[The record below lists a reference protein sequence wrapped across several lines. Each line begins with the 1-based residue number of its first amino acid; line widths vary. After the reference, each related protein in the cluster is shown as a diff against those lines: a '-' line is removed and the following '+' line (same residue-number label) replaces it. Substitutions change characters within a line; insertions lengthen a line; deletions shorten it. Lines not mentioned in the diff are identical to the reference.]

1 MWGTFLAAE
10 PLGVLAGGE
19 ICLAPNFPRDSAMY
33 AILRCAELCSRFL
46 NTTY

>member
-33 AILRCAELCSRFL
+33 AIYPEMCRAVFKIS
-46 NTTY
+46 